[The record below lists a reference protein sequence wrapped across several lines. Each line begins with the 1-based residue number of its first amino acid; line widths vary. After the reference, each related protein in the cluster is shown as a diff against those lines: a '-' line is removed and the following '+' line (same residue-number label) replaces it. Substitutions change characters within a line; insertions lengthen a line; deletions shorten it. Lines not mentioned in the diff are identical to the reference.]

1 MSQSYIWLHE
11 DSLSLDHP
19 VFSHA
24 SEPSCAVFIWDDA
37 YFERQNYSLKRLT
50 FIYECLIGLQERV
63 AVYQGDTETLLR
75 NICVDGKLYVADTP
89 NPIFLEIIGKIAQNN
104 VVEIVK
110 DKPFINAPDDVDMT
124 RFFRF
129 WNRSRKSAFGFE

>member
-24 SEPSCAVFIWDDA
+24 GEPSCAVFIWDDA

-63 AVYQGDTETLLR
+63 VVYQGDTETLLR
-75 NICVDGKLYVADTP
+75 NICADRKIYVADTP
-89 NPIFLEIIGKIAQNN
+89 NPIFLEIIGKLAQDN

-129 WNRSRKSAFGFE
+129 WNRSRKSALGFE